1 MDEFERLQRKQEA
14 RRRLAAQ
21 RSRAGRLRGRV
32 VAGSLVCF
40 VLLWG
45 IVFGQMVTG
54 NDPVLAGKTGKVAR
68 PRPSAR
74 ATEAIE
80 TTEPEEVEDGVATPA
95 PVEAE
100 APAEAEPEPEP
111 LTTGQS

>member
-1 MDEFERLQRKQEA
+1 MDDFERLERKREA

-21 RSRAGRLRGRV
+21 RGRAGRLRGRV

-54 NDPVLAGKTGKVAR
+54 NDPVLAPKAERAAQVKASAKVAR
-68 PRPSAR
+68 VRPSA
-74 ATEAIE
+74 
-80 TTEPEEVEDGVATPA
+80 A

-100 APAEAEPEPEP
+100 VAVEPELQAEPEPEVEPEPEP